1 MPIPIPIPNVAIAAL
16 AHHYESR
23 SIDASVGDGDNISL
37 GTKKS
42 QTVSS
47 NESFIGNARE
57 ALRANEA
64 ASAASECDGEESVS
78 AVAIKRTHLKE
89 ALASHEEAQRLQR
102 MCRYLKVSQLHQNIC
117 GKSHLILFTSL
128 SSFIQNKTSLTQV
141 IKEAHYKT
149 QDEYERFSLQSPVKN
164 IDECYDLFERTVE
177 GS

>member
-1 MPIPIPIPNVAIAAL
+1 MAIAAL
-16 AHHYESR
+16 AHHYEAR
-23 SIDASVGDGDNISL
+23 SIDVSVGDGDGDNISL

-64 ASAASECDGEESVS
+64 AAAAAAASSECDEESVS

-89 ALASHEEAQRLQR
+89 ALASHEETQRLQR
-102 MCRYLKVSQLHQNIC
+102 MCRYLKVSRHSQATPI
-117 GKSHLILFTSL
+117 SL
-128 SSFIQNKTSLTQV
+128 SQLLNSRYCLPARQNKTSLTQV

-164 IDECYDLFERTVE
+164 IDECYDLLERTVE
-177 GS
+177 GN

>member
-1 MPIPIPIPNVAIAAL
+1 MAGEAAQLSLEYNEMHKNIQVNDTHTYLPECWAGLVPLKAELYKGESRRHCVVRPSQIPIPNVSIAAL

-64 ASAASECDGEESVS
+64 ASAASDCDGEESVS

-102 MCRYLKVSQLHQNIC
+102 MCRYLKVSQLHENFC
-117 GKSHLILFTSL
+117 
-128 SSFIQNKTSLTQV
+128 
-141 IKEAHYKT
+141 
-149 QDEYERFSLQSPVKN
+149 
-164 IDECYDLFERTVE
+164 
-177 GS
+177 

>member
-1 MPIPIPIPNVAIAAL
+1 M
-16 AHHYESR
+16 
-23 SIDASVGDGDNISL
+23 GDGDNISL

-102 MCRYLKVSQLHQNIC
+102 MCRYLKVSQPAPNLYLVPLNSSSSLCCAEQNITDA
-117 GKSHLILFTSL
+117 GHQGGAL
-128 SSFIQNKTSLTQV
+128 
-141 IKEAHYKT
+141 
-149 QDEYERFSLQSPVKN
+149 QDAR
-164 IDECYDLFERTVE
+164 
-177 GS
+177 

>member
-1 MPIPIPIPNVAIAAL
+1 MAIAAL
-16 AHHYESR
+16 AHHYEAR
-23 SIDASVGDGDNISL
+23 SIDVSDVGDGDGDGDNISL

-64 ASAASECDGEESVS
+64 AAAAAASSECDEESVS

-89 ALASHEEAQRLQR
+89 ALASHEETQRLQR
-102 MCRYLKVSQLHQNIC
+102 MCRYLKVRHTPPNIVLYVYITC
-117 GKSHLILFTSL
+117 L
-128 SSFIQNKTSLTQV
+128 STWQNKTSLTQV

-149 QDEYERFSLQSPVKN
+149 QDEYERFQLQSPVKN
-164 IDECYDLFERTVE
+164 IEECYDLLERTVE

>member
-1 MPIPIPIPNVAIAAL
+1 M
-16 AHHYESR
+16 
-23 SIDASVGDGDNISL
+23 GDGDNISL

-102 MCRYLKVSQLHQNIC
+102 MCRYLKVSHPAPN
-117 GKSHLILFTSL
+117 F
-128 SSFIQNKTSLTQV
+128 
-141 IKEAHYKT
+141 
-149 QDEYERFSLQSPVKN
+149 
-164 IDECYDLFERTVE
+164 
-177 GS
+177 